1 MRAKIIS
8 IGDEILIGQIINSNA
23 SYISEKLYKI
33 GIPVERVITIGDNQ
47 KDLINELKDSIKYFD
62 VTIITGGLGPTHD
75 DITKPVLVKYFKDK
89 LVLNRKVL
97 EQVCRIFKSRNIK
110 MPEANIH
117 QAMVPSKAKVIWNNY
132 GTAPG
137 ILYKNEKK
145 IITALPGVPFEM
157 KEMINKEVIPYIRK
171 NFLKLTKLKLRSKTI
186 LTTGITESELFEKL
200 GDISKLTGGEKLAFL
215 PSASGVR
222 LRIDVKGKTKYE
234 LSQKIKKIENN
245 IKKKAGGFIYGEEDD
260 RLEEIVGRML
270 IKRGLTL
277 STAESCTGGLLSSRI
292 TDVSGSSKYFLGGI
306 ISYSNK
312 SKIDILKV
320 KSTTI
325 EKFGAVSE
333 EIAKEMAENVRNI
346 LKSDIGISITGIAGP
361 KGGSI
366 YKPVGTVC
374 IGYSDKHNTF
384 SQIFS
389 FGGNRERNKQR
400 SSMAALI
407 ILYKQLSNNQLSK

>member
-23 SYISEKLYKI
+23 SYISGKLYKI

-47 KDLINELKDSIKYFD
+47 KDLINELKDSVKYFN

-89 LVLNRKVL
+89 LVLNKKVL
-97 EQVCRIFKSRNIK
+97 EQVSRIFKSRNIK
-110 MPEANIH
+110 MPEANIN
-117 QAMVPSKAKVIWNNY
+117 QAMVPLKAKVIWNNC

-145 IITALPGVPFEM
+145 IIIALPGVPFEM
-157 KEMINKEVIPYIRK
+157 KEMIDKEVIPYIRK
-171 NFLKLTKLKLRSKTI
+171 NFLKLTGLKLRSKTI

-245 IKKKAGGFIYGEEDD
+245 IKKKAGGYIYGEEDD
-260 RLEEIVGRML
+260 RLEEIVGRIL

-325 EKFGAVSE
+325 EKFGAVSVE
-333 EIAKEMAENVRNI
+333 TAKEMALGIRKVFN
-346 LKSDIGISITGIAGP
+346 SDIGISTTGIAGP
-361 KGGSI
+361 TGGTKS
-366 YKPVGTVC
+366 KPVGLVW
-374 IGYSDKHNTF
+374 IGYSDEKNNYTKRF
-384 SQIFS
+384 F
-389 FGGNRERNKQR
+389 FGNIRERTKIR
-400 SSMAALI
+400 ASMMALE
-407 ILYKQLSNNQLSK
+407 ILRYNLTLQI